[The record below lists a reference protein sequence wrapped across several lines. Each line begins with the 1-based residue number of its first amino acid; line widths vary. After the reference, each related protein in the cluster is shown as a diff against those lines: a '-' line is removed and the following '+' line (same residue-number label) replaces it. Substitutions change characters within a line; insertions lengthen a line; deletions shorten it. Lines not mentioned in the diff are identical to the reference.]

1 MAVSS
6 YKAAARE
13 QLCWQCRISGR
24 ASLASV
30 TSLLLERTLA
40 CFYLVV
46 STTGEDIVLRVVFHN
61 ISLSSLVQL
70 CYAYGYKNW
79 AAVPPPLPALRY
91 TLKR

>member
-1 MAVSS
+1 MAVSSS

-13 QLCWQCRISGR
+13 SWQCRISGR
-24 ASLASV
+24 ASLANV

-61 ISLSSLVQL
+61 ISLSRV
-70 CYAYGYKNW
+70 
-79 AAVPPPLPALRY
+79 
-91 TLKR
+91 

>member
-13 QLCWQCRISGR
+13 SWQCRISGR
-24 ASLASV
+24 ASQATV

-61 ISLSSLVQL
+61 ISLGRV
-70 CYAYGYKNW
+70 
-79 AAVPPPLPALRY
+79 
-91 TLKR
+91 